1 MFLGKKC
8 LIKSTQ
14 KAICNIFWNTIFLEI
29 TVNEEIWFLKF
40 LKCGQIKMQLNLSQ
54 ITFLLKHEIS
64 LFIFTYKI
72 HKILQEVDV
81 KIKIFLFS

>member
-1 MFLGKKC
+1 
-8 LIKSTQ
+8 
-14 KAICNIFWNTIFLEI
+14 
-29 TVNEEIWFLKF
+29 
-40 LKCGQIKMQLNLSQ
+40 MQLNISQ

-81 KIKIFLFS
+81 KIKIFLFSQKIFNTFLHSTYVQSHSINIDDLGNLNF